1 LPANASDD
9 ARKIFALLQDNKL
22 QVDQVIERSA
32 LPAAQVLEILLDL
45 ELQGLIRQAPG
56 KIYIAER

>member
-1 LPANASDD
+1 M
-9 ARKIFALLQDNKL
+9 IFALLQDNNL
-22 QVDQVIERSA
+22 QVDQVIEKSA

-45 ELQGLIRQAPG
+45 ELQGFVRQAPG

>member
-1 LPANASDD
+1 LPANASGD
-9 ARKIFALLQDNKL
+9 ARMIFALLQDNNL
-22 QVDQVIERSA
+22 QVDQVIEKSA

-45 ELQGLIRQAPG
+45 ELQGFVRQAPG